1 MQSNPELK
9 GLDKT
14 RLTNTYNTIHMY
26 APEFT
31 ADPIMGGSLLKSVYD
46 AGPGMDHV
54 MVRELIGSRKNLQ
67 DTKHNQFRMGPMPT
81 FELPRK
87 ADYEK
92 EQRQEAFQT
101 KMEDR
106 KQTSR
111 NKERFDDAMAERANA
126 VRDAKLKI
134 RGEAAKS
141 VMRKGLESNKLT
153 MDDIKG
159 VHRTVRGHDR
169 LVDKLR

>member
-1 MQSNPELK
+1 MATDLYDAAKRGLTKGKNYRAIMQSNPELK
-9 GLDKT
+9 GLDKA

-81 FELPRK
+81 VQLPSK
-87 ADYEK
+87 YDYEK
-92 EQRQEAFQT
+92 EERQRNHQT
-101 KMEDR
+101 GIEDK

-111 NKERFDDAMAERANA
+111 NAERLT
-126 VRDAKLKI
+126 DSISESAKQN
-134 RGEAAKS
+134 R
-141 VMRKGLESNKLT
+141 N
-153 MDDIKG
+153 
-159 VHRTVRGHDR
+159 
-169 LVDKLR
+169 DKLQVALVRLKASLNKKSSNP